1 LKTARNSY
9 GGEGSKGLVE
19 NVGSITS
26 LLGSAAQN
34 LRQEQR
40 KISETN
46 IKLAHSIQA
55 AKAIISTQRQEADFE
70 RHLAYSKF
78 STRFKGQDST
88 YLDLAPREGSQ
99 SHRTKQELPPLR
111 STFLFTAK
119 ELNPSAQ
126 TIDFKMNEQLHSTR

>member
-46 IKLAHSIQA
+46 IKLAHSI
-55 AKAIISTQRQEADFE
+55 
-70 RHLAYSKF
+70 
-78 STRFKGQDST
+78 
-88 YLDLAPREGSQ
+88 
-99 SHRTKQELPPLR
+99 
-111 STFLFTAK
+111 
-119 ELNPSAQ
+119 
-126 TIDFKMNEQLHSTR
+126 